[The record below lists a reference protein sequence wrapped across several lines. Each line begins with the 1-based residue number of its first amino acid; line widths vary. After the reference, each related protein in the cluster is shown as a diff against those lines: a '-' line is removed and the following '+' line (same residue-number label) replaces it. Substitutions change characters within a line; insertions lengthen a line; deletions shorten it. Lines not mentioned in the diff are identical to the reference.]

1 MGKLID
7 GEWVKTSI
15 ITSDESG
22 AYKRLPRTFLETVS
36 ENHAVFKPETDRY
49 HLYVSLACPW
59 ASRALIYRELK
70 ELQNHISVDIVH
82 PDMLEDGWK
91 FDPSFPGATKD
102 SIYNYEFLRQ
112 IYQKADP
119 KITTSV
125 TVPILWDKHTETIV
139 NNESSQIIR
148 IMNSAFNSLT
158 NNHDDYYP
166 QTLSKKIDD
175 LNETIYIGINNGV
188 YKCGFA
194 KSQNAYEKSAKL
206 LFKTLD
212 ELDSILAKNQFL
224 LGDVLTEADLRLI
237 PTLLRF
243 DEVYYTHFKC
253 NYKRIVDY
261 KNLFRYTQDL
271 YSIPAIKTTTDLDH
285 IKRHYYYSHE
295 TLNPYRLVPIGPART
310 LV

>member
-1 MGKLID
+1 MGKLIN

-49 HLYVSLACPW
+49 HLYASLACPW

-91 FDPSFPGATKD
+91 FDPSFRGATKD
-102 SIYNYEFLRQ
+102 SIYDYEFLRQ

-158 NNHDDYYP
+158 NNHDNYYP
-166 QTLSKKIDD
+166 ETLSEKIDD

-194 KSQNAYEKSAKL
+194 KSQNTYEKSAKL

-271 YSIPAIKTTTDLDH
+271 YSIPAIKLTTDLDH

>member
-1 MGKLID
+1 MGKLIN

-91 FDPSFPGATKD
+91 FDSSFPGATKD
-102 SIYNYEFLRQ
+102 SIYDYEFLRQ

-194 KSQNAYEKSAKL
+194 KSQNTYEKSAKL

-212 ELDSILAKNQFL
+212 QLDSILAKNQFL

>member
-15 ITSDESG
+15 ITSDDSG

-59 ASRALIYRELK
+59 ASRTLIYRELK

-102 SIYNYEFLRQ
+102 SISDYEFLRQ

-125 TVPILWDKHTETIV
+125 TVPILWDKHTATIV

-158 NNHDDYYP
+158 NNHDNYYP
-166 QTLSKKIDD
+166 ETLSEKIDD

-194 KSQNAYEKSAKL
+194 KSQNTYEKSAKL

-212 ELDSILAKNQFL
+212 DLELILQ
-224 LGDVLTEADLRLI
+224 
-237 PTLLRF
+237 
-243 DEVYYTHFKC
+243 
-253 NYKRIVDY
+253 
-261 KNLFRYTQDL
+261 
-271 YSIPAIKTTTDLDH
+271 KT
-285 IKRHYYYSHE
+285 
-295 TLNPYRLVPIGPART
+295 NFF
-310 LV
+310 

>member
-91 FDPSFPGATKD
+91 FDPSFPGATRD
-102 SIYNYEFLRQ
+102 SIYDYKFLRQ

-194 KSQNAYEKSAKL
+194 KSQNTYEKSAKL

-224 LGDVLTEADLRLI
+224 LGDILTEADLRLI

>member
-102 SIYNYEFLRQ
+102 SIYDYEFLRQ

-166 QTLSKKIDD
+166 QTLSKKNMD
-175 LNETIYIGINNGV
+175 
-188 YKCGFA
+188 K
-194 KSQNAYEKSAKL
+194 KL
-206 LFKTLD
+206 H
-212 ELDSILAKNQFL
+212 ILADVKNEIKKTKEFNKFL
-224 LGDVLTEADLRLI
+224 VTNKLKNVVIISDKISLENIYTSARNIKDLKVINEAGANIYDMLKYKNVLL
-237 PTLLRF
+237 TLSSIKSLEKRIF
-243 DEVYYTHFKC
+243 DE
-253 NYKRIVDY
+253 
-261 KNLFRYTQDL
+261 KN
-271 YSIPAIKTTTDLDH
+271 
-285 IKRHYYYSHE
+285 
-295 TLNPYRLVPIGPART
+295 
-310 LV
+310 

>member
-1 MGKLID
+1 MGKLIN

-15 ITSDESG
+15 ITSDDTGS
-22 AYKRLPRTFLETVS
+22 YKRLPRTFLDIVS
-36 ENHAVFKPETDRY
+36 NEHPIFKPESGRY

-59 ASRALIYRELK
+59 ASRTLIYRELK
-70 ELQNHISVDIVH
+70 ELQGHISVDVVH

-91 FDPSFPGATKD
+91 FDSSFPGATKD
-102 SIYNYEFLRQ
+102 SIYDFKFLRQ

-119 KITTSV
+119 TITTSV
-125 TVPILWDKHTETIV
+125 TVPILWDKQTETIV

-148 IMNSAFNSLT
+148 IMNSAFNTLT

-166 QTLSKKIDD
+166 KHLSKKIDD
-175 LNETIYIGINNGV
+175 MNETIYRAVNNGV

-194 KSQNAYEKSAKL
+194 KSQDSYEKSAKL

-212 ELDSILAKNQFL
+212 ELNKLLANKKFL
-224 LGDVLTEADLRLI
+224 LGDTLSEADLRLI

-243 DEVYYTHFKC
+243 DEVYFTHFKC

-261 KNLFRYTQDL
+261 ENLVRYVKDL
-271 YSIPAIKTTTDLDH
+271 YSIPAIKKTTDLDH

-295 TLNPYRLVPIGPART
+295 TLNPYRLIPIGPARGFS
-310 LV
+310 

>member
-7 GEWVKTSI
+7 GKWVKTSI

-102 SIYNYEFLRQ
+102 SIYDCEFLRQ

-158 NNHDDYYP
+158 NNHDNYYP
-166 QTLSKKIDD
+166 ETLSEKIDD
-175 LNETIYIGINNGV
+175 LNETIYVGINNGV

-194 KSQNAYEKSAKL
+194 KSQNTYEKSAKL

-212 ELDSILAKNQFL
+212 DLELILAKNQFL

-261 KNLFRYTQDL
+261 KNLFRYTQDM
-271 YSIPAIKTTTDLDH
+271 YSIPAIKATTDLDH